1 MNSRMM
7 TAPLALY
14 SVLLLLL
21 LLLSVKDCIIQVLF
35 GNVCSKVHLPQLT
48 GRPLDYAHG
57 ALNNKNKYTEIRTW
71 SMQD

>member
-7 TAPLALY
+7 TAPLILY
-14 SVLLLLL
+14 SVLLLLLL
-21 LLLSVKDCIIQVLF
+21 LLLSVKDCIIQVLS

-57 ALNNKNKYTEIRTW
+57 TLNIQK
-71 SMQD
+71 